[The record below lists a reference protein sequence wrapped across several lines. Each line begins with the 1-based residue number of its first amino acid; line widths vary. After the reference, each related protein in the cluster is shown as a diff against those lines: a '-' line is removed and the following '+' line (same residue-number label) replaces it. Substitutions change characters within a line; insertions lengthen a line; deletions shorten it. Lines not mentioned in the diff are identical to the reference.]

1 MTIETCMELVDGMMP
16 NRAPRA
22 VKLRFL
28 GEIEGKVRVEL
39 LGEDPSAGLL
49 IREDTPVDTE
59 LSAPP
64 PYDQLYWQYLLAM
77 LSYVLGD
84 MAGFENA
91 ASLFNASYQ
100 SYGKWLK
107 RKGA

>member
-39 LGEDPSAGLL
+39 LGEEPPVQPLF
-49 IREDTPVDTE
+49 REDTPAETV
-59 LSAPP
+59 LSVPQ

-77 LSYVLGD
+77 LSHTLGD
-84 MAGFENA
+84 TARFENA

-107 RKGA
+107 RRGA